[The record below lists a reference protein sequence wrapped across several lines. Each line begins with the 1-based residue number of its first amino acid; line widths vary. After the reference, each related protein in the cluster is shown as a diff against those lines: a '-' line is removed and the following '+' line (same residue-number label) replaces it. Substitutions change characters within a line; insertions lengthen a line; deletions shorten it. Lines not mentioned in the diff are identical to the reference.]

1 MRIGCGTAIAPR
13 KAHIAGCKGTA
24 VCADTQCL
32 LRHCVSVVANGTR
45 EHLWDGPRFPAAMAC
60 SMEAAEAACA
70 AADANEAAADDDA
83 SAASATAS
91 RAGAEAPRATT
102 GRTLVRVRAL
112 LCHAERHPVRACEA
126 GCCEAPGCC
135 ANASQWVRCACC
147 GGCHGQSFRCGANTH
162 MTTWPVAAS
171 RARPEA
177 CWAQGRRDSALQ
189 SVAAADA
196 LRRPQTL
203 PAEWAAADAD
213 GVPPCVGCGR
223 PMDSLPLSFAHLAR
237 ALHMGD

>member
-24 VCADTQCL
+24 VCYDTQCL

-45 EHLWDGPRFPAAMAC
+45 EYLWDGPRFPAAMAC

-70 AADANEAAADDDA
+70 AADANEAAAADA

-91 RAGAEAPRATT
+91 WASAGAPRATT

-135 ANASQWVRCACC
+135 AMPVS
-147 GGCHGQSFRCGANTH
+147 GCGARAA
-162 MTTWPVAAS
+162 VAATANPFGAAQTRTRRLGLS
-171 RARPEA
+171 LRAA
-177 CWAQGRRDSALQ
+177 LGRRRAGLK
-189 SVAAADA
+189 AGGT
-196 LRRPQTL
+196 R
-203 PAEWAAADAD
+203 
-213 GVPPCVGCGR
+213 
-223 PMDSLPLSFAHLAR
+223 LS
-237 ALHMGD
+237 

>member
-32 LRHCVSVVANGTR
+32 LRHRVSVVANGTR
-45 EHLWDGPRFPAAMAC
+45 EYLWDGPRFPAAMAC

-112 LCHAERHPVRACEA
+112 LCHAERHPVRARPAGARRQAAAPCQSVGAVRVLRWLPRPILSVRRKHAHDDLACCCEPRSAGGVLGSRPAGLGPPERSRCRRAPAAANATGRA
-126 GCCEAPGCC
+126 GC
-135 ANASQWVRCACC
+135 
-147 GGCHGQSFRCGANTH
+147 
-162 MTTWPVAAS
+162 
-171 RARPEA
+171 
-177 CWAQGRRDSALQ
+177 
-189 SVAAADA
+189 
-196 LRRPQTL
+196 RRP
-203 PAEWAAADAD
+203 
-213 GVPPCVGCGR
+213 
-223 PMDSLPLSFAHLAR
+223 
-237 ALHMGD
+237 

>member
-1 MRIGCGTAIAPR
+1 MRIGCGTPIAPR
-13 KAHIAGCKGTA
+13 RAHIAGCRGTA

-70 AADANEAAADDDA
+70 AADANEAADA

-126 GCCEAPGCC
+126 GCCKAPGCC
-135 ANASQWVRCACC
+135 AMPVGAVRVLRWLPRPIL
-147 GGCHGQSFRCGANTH
+147 SCGANTH
-162 MTTWPVAAS
+162 KTTWPVAAS

-177 CWAQGRRDSALQ
+177 CWAQGRRDPALQ

-203 PAEWAAADAD
+203 SAERAAADAD
-213 GVPPCVGCGR
+213 GVPTCVGCGR

>member
-1 MRIGCGTAIAPR
+1 MRIGCGTAMAPR

-24 VCADTQCL
+24 VCADTRCL

-45 EHLWDGPRFPAAMAC
+45 EHLWDGPRFPGAMAC

-70 AADANEAAADDDA
+70 AADANEAAAADA

-126 GCCEAPGCC
+126 GWCEAPAPCQSVG
-135 ANASQWVRCACC
+135 AVRVLRWLPRPILSVRRKHAQDDLGPLLRAALGRRPAGLKA
-147 GGCHGQSFRCGANTH
+147 GGTRL
-162 MTTWPVAAS
+162 S
-171 RARPEA
+171 RA
-177 CWAQGRRDSALQ
+177 
-189 SVAAADA
+189 
-196 LRRPQTL
+196 
-203 PAEWAAADAD
+203 
-213 GVPPCVGCGR
+213 
-223 PMDSLPLSFAHLAR
+223 
-237 ALHMGD
+237 